1 MAPHGEH
8 PAWNIRSSNVN
19 KDPLFFFFF
28 LLLLLSFSFLIQFL
42 FSQLGLS
49 STTVRFSEL
58 AGDYLK

>member
-19 KDPLFFFFF
+19 KDPLFFL